1 MSFLPPKFGLPETM
15 GWPGAH
21 LPGRHQ
27 MAVFPLSL
35 PEAPRVSWVSGPS
48 LLLQVQVSLLP
59 ILGSLVR
66 LWGVAR
72 KLRLLSVETS
82 CPCRHRAY
90 SELAQ
95 AK

>member
-15 GWPGAH
+15 GRPGAH

-48 LLLQVQVSLLP
+48 LLLQVQCPSWVPWSVFGAW
-59 ILGSLVR
+59 LGNSAFSRWKPHALM
-66 LWGVAR
+66 
-72 KLRLLSVETS
+72 
-82 CPCRHRAY
+82 
-90 SELAQ
+90 
-95 AK
+95 